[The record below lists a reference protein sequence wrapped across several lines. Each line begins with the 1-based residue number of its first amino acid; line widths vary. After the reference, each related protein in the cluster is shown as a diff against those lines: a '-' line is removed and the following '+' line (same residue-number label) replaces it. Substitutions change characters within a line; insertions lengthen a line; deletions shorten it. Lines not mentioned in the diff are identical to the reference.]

1 MSELYFKGHRTELK
15 PFIPKGVKKILEIG
29 CGEGGFRTNFDDDVE
44 YWGVEPNPDVAFMS
58 KEKFYKVLNG
68 IYNDV
73 ENELPDHYFDL
84 IVCNDVIEH
93 MIDHDD
99 FFEKIKS
106 KMAKDGQML
115 MSIPNV
121 RYITNLIKLIIK
133 KDWQYKDEGILDRT
147 HLRFFTEKSLKNTL
161 NEHNYQI
168 IEFQGINTI
177 RNTFI
182 TIILQLILRIL
193 GHSDTLYLQFACL
206 VKTK

>member
-1 MSELYFKGHRTELK
+1 MSELYFKGHRPELK
-15 PFIPKGVKKILEIG
+15 PFIPKGVKSILEIG

-44 YWGVEPNPDVAFMS
+44 YWGVEPNSKVAFVS
-58 KEKFYKVLNG
+58 KEKFHKVLNG
-68 IYNDV
+68 IYDDV
-73 ENELPDHYFDL
+73 ENELPDNYFDL

-121 RYITNLIKLIIK
+121 RYIPNLLNLIFK
-133 KDWQYKDEGILDRT
+133 KDWEYQDAGILDRT

-161 NEHNYQI
+161 TRHHYQI
-168 IEFQGINTI
+168 VECQRINKVKDNIFTVFPQI
-177 RNTFI
+177 V
-182 TIILQLILRIL
+182 LRLL
-193 GHSDTLYLQFACL
+193 GQSDTLYLQFACV
-206 VKTK
+206 VKLK

>member
-1 MSELYFKGHRTELK
+1 MNELYFKGHRTELK

-44 YWGVEPNPDVAFMS
+44 YWGVEPNPDVAFIS

-68 IYNDV
+68 IYDDV

-106 KMAKDGQML
+106 KMTKDGQML

-121 RYITNLIKLIIK
+121 RYVRNLFRLLFL
-133 KDWQYKDEGILDRT
+133 KDWRYEDAGTLDRT

-161 NEHNYQI
+161 NSHNYDI
-168 IEFQGINTI
+168 LLFGRINKIHSRFYTI
-177 RNTFI
+177 VPELF
-182 TIILQLILRIL
+182 LRL
-193 GHSDTLYLQFACL
+193 FGQTDTLYLQFACVARL
-206 VKTK
+206 K

>member
-1 MSELYFKGHRTELK
+1 MSELYFKGHRPELK

-44 YWGVEPNPDVAFMS
+44 YWGVEPNSEVGFVS

-68 IYNDV
+68 IYDDVANDI
-73 ENELPDHYFDL
+73 PDHYFDL

-106 KMAKDGQML
+106 KMAKDGQIL

-121 RYITNLIKLIIK
+121 RYIPNLLNLIFK
-133 KDWQYKDEGILDRT
+133 KEWEYQDAGILDRT
-147 HLRFFTEKSLKNTL
+147 HLRFFTEKSLKSTL
-161 NEHNYQI
+161 MKHHYEIIKCERINKVKDTIFTVFPQI
-168 IEFQGINTI
+168 V
-177 RNTFI
+177 
-182 TIILQLILRIL
+182 LRTL
-193 GHSDTLYLQFACL
+193 GQSDTLYLQFACVAKL
-206 VKTK
+206 K